1 MAETFLLTL
10 SNVGQLLFFMVL
22 GYVLRRMHKLPDNA
36 GSVLSLLCVMI
47 FLPAYTIVNLSK
59 NFTVSMLTENL
70 QLFGSGLIFAAVIIV
85 LGRPLAKAFG
95 RDDLEVRSLK
105 YAFTFPNFSY
115 FGYPVVEGVFGNAM
129 LGNFMVFLI
138 PTSIACNTYGYILFQ
153 DNKKGKFW
161 KLLLSPIVLSQLV
174 GVLVGL
180 SGIALPKILTGTLT
194 LAGNCMSPCSMLVGG
209 FLLGKFSPKKLISSS
224 RAYLL
229 AAIRMLAIPLVFGS
243 ILYLVGV
250 RGEIMFLATLTV
262 SLPLGMN
269 LVVFPESLGYE
280 EAAQKNA
287 RLCFVSYCLALI
299 LLPVTFSLLTKLCM

>member
-1 MAETFLLTL
+1 MADTFLLTL

-22 GYVLRRMHKLPDNA
+22 GYVLRRMRQLPDNA
-36 GSVLSLLCVMI
+36 GNVLSLLCVLI
-47 FLPAYTIVNLSK
+47 FLPAYTVVNLSK

-70 QLFGSGLIFAAVIIV
+70 QLFGAGLVFALAIIL
-85 LGRPLAKAFG
+85 LGRPLARAFG

-138 PTSIACNTYGYILFQ
+138 PTSIACNTYGYLLFQ
-153 DNKKGKFW
+153 DSKKGKFW
-161 KLLLSPIVLSQLV
+161 RLLRSPIVLSQLI
-174 GVLVGL
+174 GVILGL
-180 SGIALPKILTGTLT
+180 SGIALPKVVSGTLT
-194 LAGNCMSPCSMLVGG
+194 LAGNCMSPCSMLIGG

-229 AAIRMLAIPLVFGS
+229 SAIRMLAIPLVFGGL
-243 ILYLVGV
+243 LYLVGI

-280 EAAQKNA
+280 IQAQKNA
-287 RLCFVSYCLALI
+287 RLCFVSYCLSL
-299 LLPVTFSLLTKLCM
+299 LVLPVVFSLLVAICM

>member
-1 MAETFLLTL
+1 MLDTFFLTL
-10 SNVGQLLFFMVL
+10 SNVGQMLFFMVL
-22 GYVLRRMHKLPDNA
+22 GYALRRTRNLPENA
-36 GSVLSLLCVMI
+36 GNVLSRLCVLV

-59 NFTVSMLTENL
+59 NFTIAMLTEKL
-70 QLFGSGLIFAAVIIV
+70 QLFGAGVLFMAAIIAV
-85 LGRPLAKAFG
+85 GYPLARALGK
-95 RDDLEVRSLK
+95 DPMEKKSLT
-105 YAFTFPNFSY
+105 YAFTFPNYSY

-138 PTSIACNTYGYILFQ
+138 PTALACNTYGYILFQ

-194 LAGNCMSPCSMLVGG
+194 AAGNCMSPCSMLVGG
-209 FLLGKFSPKKLISSS
+209 FMLGKFSPRQLLTEA

-280 EAAQKNA
+280 EAAHKNA

-299 LLPVTFSLLTKLCM
+299 LLPVTFSIVTKLCM

>member
-22 GYVLRRMHKLPDNA
+22 GYVLRRMRKLPDNA
-36 GSVLSLLCVMI
+36 GSVLSLLCVLI
-47 FLPAYTIVNLSK
+47 FLPSYTIVNLSK
-59 NFTVSMLTENL
+59 SFTVDMLTANL
-70 QLFGSGLIFAAVIIV
+70 QLFGSGLIFAAAIIA

-95 RDDLEVRSLK
+95 KDDLEVRSLR

-115 FGYPVVEGVFGNAM
+115 FGYPVVEGVFGSAM

-138 PTSIACNTYGYILFQ
+138 PTSIACNTYGYLLFQ

-161 KLLLSPIVLSQLV
+161 RLLLSPIVLSQLI
-174 GVLVGL
+174 GVLLGL
-180 SGIALPKILTGTLT
+180 SGIVLPKVVTGTLT

-209 FLLGKFSPKKLISSS
+209 FLLGKFSPRELITSTRS
-224 RAYLL
+224 YLL
-229 AAIRMLAIPLVFGS
+229 SAIRMLAIPLAFGS
-243 ILYLVGV
+243 LLYLVGI
-250 RGEIMFLATLTV
+250 RGEVMFLATLTV

-280 EAAQKNA
+280 IQAQKNA
-287 RLCFVSYCLALI
+287 RLCFVSYCLS
-299 LLPVTFSLLTKLCM
+299 LLVLPLVFSLLVAICM